1 MIKHS
6 MVTVAKSDQLLKCII
21 QQANETNMITALLHK
36 LFTRPFSWISNCIKS
51 LYYQI
56 VTLLFVLTALINY
69 QDLWML
75 LHLLQRYSTLMRV
88 FFPTIIRVS
97 CVITANLRGVFSMLK
112 RKARSAAFPF
122 PTQLSIV
129 VLSKHL

>member
-6 MVTVAKSDQLLKCII
+6 LVTVAKSDQLFKCII

-36 LFTRPFSWISNCIKS
+36 LFTRPFSWISTFIKF

-56 VTLLFVLTALINY
+56 VTLLFVLTVLINY

-75 LHLLQRYSTLMRV
+75 LHLLQQYSTMMRV
-88 FFPTIIRVS
+88 FSP
-97 CVITANLRGVFSMLK
+97 
-112 RKARSAAFPF
+112 
-122 PTQLSIV
+122 Q
-129 VLSKHL
+129 